1 MAKVYK
7 LKFYGT
13 TYNIVLEKANY
24 VNNGT
29 LAVLMY
35 VCTPKGKIKE
45 DFGDLTRNIDD
56 SDVWADKESQFVDT
70 NNLGNEIVK
79 WLEEN
84 HIAENTGII
93 GFSGFCSYPLMKFTQ
108 DALDGMIENK

>member
-13 TYNIVLEKANY
+13 SYNIVLGKANY
-24 VNNGT
+24 VDNGT
-29 LAVLMY
+29 VAVLMY
-35 VCTPKGKIKE
+35 TCTPKGKIKE
-45 DFGDLTRNIDD
+45 DFGDLTRNIGD
-56 SDVWADKESQFVDT
+56 SFVWADKESQFVDT

-93 GFSGFCSYPLMKFTQ
+93 GYSGFCSYPLMKFTK
-108 DALDGMIENK
+108 DALDGMIELE